1 MGQLNVIIHVCWWA
15 LWPTQRKLFMNLHLS
30 FSPLCRR
37 ETETQDLLKLVTSP
51 VRNGPHGP

>member
-30 FSPLCRR
+30 FSPLCRK
-37 ETETQDLLKLVTSP
+37 ETETQDLL
-51 VRNGPHGP
+51 